1 MKTDDLHLLAE
12 KYQELYSEQQ
22 SEIYIPDELDKMA
35 GIEPGQPVVPVNPT
49 APKKPVSNPAIA
61 IGNAPGVLAAIAE
74 LLDPING
81 DKMVITAVRNKM
93 MAINKAATSTE
104 VTPAKSPG
112 DPQI

>member
-1 MKTDDLHLLAE
+1 MKDSDLYLLAE

-22 SEIYIPDELDKMA
+22 EELPPPA
-35 GIEPGQPVVPVNPT
+35 PVPVNPT
-49 APKKPVSNPAIA
+49 VPKKPVSNPAIA

-93 MAINKAATSTE
+93 MVINKAATSTE
-104 VTPAKSPG
+104 VTPAKPPG
-112 DPQI
+112 ASQI